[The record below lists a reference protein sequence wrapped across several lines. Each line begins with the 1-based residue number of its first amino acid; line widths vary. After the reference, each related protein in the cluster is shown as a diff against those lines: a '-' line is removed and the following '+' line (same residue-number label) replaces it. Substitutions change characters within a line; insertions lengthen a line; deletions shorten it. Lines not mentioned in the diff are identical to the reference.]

1 MSEIKTKKNFVC
13 RRVPNGDGIERA
25 KYKYVKEAVGTIE
38 HNTQKTTD
46 ESAKYKYVKETV
58 GTIEHNTQKTTDES
72 DYEQRR
78 VNGLLHVI
86 FKICE
91 LSGFW
96 VEERIVLKDRKT
108 GKIWR

>member
-1 MSEIKTKKNFVC
+1 MNEIKNKKNYIYH
-13 RRVPNGDGIERA
+13 RVPNGDGVTGA
-25 KYKYVKEAVGTIE
+25 KYKYVKRAVDE
-38 HNTQKTTD
+38 VERNTQKTTED
-46 ESAKYKYVKETV
+46 
-58 GTIEHNTQKTTDES
+58 S

-78 VNGLLHVI
+78 VNSLLHVI

>member
-1 MSEIKTKKNFVC
+1 MSEIKTKKFEC
-13 RRVPNGDGIERA
+13 RKVPTGRDGR
-25 KYKYVKEAVGTIE
+25 
-38 HNTQKTTD
+38 N
-46 ESAKYKYVKETV
+46 SAKYKYVRMPVEQV
-58 GTIEHNTQKTTDES
+58 GQVGRTEYNTQKTTDES

-78 VNGLLHVI
+78 VNSLLHVI

-91 LSGFW
+91 LSGYW

>member
-1 MSEIKTKKNFVC
+1 MSEIKTKKNFEYRKTTTG
-13 RRVPNGDGIERA
+13 RRDDVA
-25 KYKYVKEAVGTIE
+25 KLRKQIDDRIGY
-38 HNTQKTTD
+38 NTQKTTED
-46 ESAKYKYVKETV
+46 
-58 GTIEHNTQKTTDES
+58 S

-78 VNGLLHVI
+78 VNSLLHVI

>member
-1 MSEIKTKKNFVC
+1 MSEIKTRKNIGYRKNFNDRNADKCKKPVTEY
-13 RRVPNGDGIERA
+13 ER
-25 KYKYVKEAVGTIE
+25 KIVTT
-38 HNTQKTTD
+38 TQKTTD
-46 ESAKYKYVKETV
+46 
-58 GTIEHNTQKTTDES
+58 DS

-78 VNGLLHVI
+78 VNSLLHVI

-96 VEERIVLKDRKT
+96 VENRIELKDRKT

>member
-1 MSEIKTKKNFVC
+1 MNEIKNKKNYIC
-13 RRVPNGDGIERA
+13 HRVPNGDG
-25 KYKYVKEAVGTIE
+25 VT
-38 HNTQKTTD
+38 
-46 ESAKYKYVKETV
+46 SAKYKYVKRAVDEVERNTV
-58 GTIEHNTQKTTDES
+58 ATTEDS

-78 VNGLLHVI
+78 VNSLLHVI

>member
-1 MSEIKTKKNFVC
+1 MSEIKTKKNYGYRKYF
-13 RRVPNGDGIERA
+13 NGSEGA
-25 KYKYVKEAVGTIE
+25 KYKHSKHV
-38 HNTQKTTD
+38 TD
-46 ESAKYKYVKETV
+46 EMLR
-58 GTIEHNTQKTTDES
+58 NTMATTEDS

-78 VNGLLHVI
+78 VNSLLHVI
-86 FKICE
+86 FKICG

>member
-1 MSEIKTKKNFVC
+1 MGEIKTKKFEC
-13 RRVPNGDGIERA
+13 IKVPTGRDGRNGA
-25 KYKYVKEAVGTIE
+25 KYKYVKRAVE
-38 HNTQKTTD
+38 NVEPERNTK
-46 ESAKYKYVKETV
+46 
-58 GTIEHNTQKTTDES
+58 KTTDES

-78 VNGLLHVI
+78 VNSLLHVI

-96 VEERIVLKDRKT
+96 VDERIVLKDRKT

>member
-13 RRVPNGDGIERA
+13 RKNN
-25 KYKYVKEAVGTIE
+25 VGHRDNAAELRKQVDSMIG
-38 HNTQKTTD
+38 
-46 ESAKYKYVKETV
+46 Y
-58 GTIEHNTQKTTDES
+58 NTQKTTDES

>member
-1 MSEIKTKKNFVC
+1 MSEIKTKKFEYRKVVGGGRNFGKYAK
-13 RRVPNGDGIERA
+13 RVDDKGLNVEPER
-25 KYKYVKEAVGTIE
+25 
-38 HNTQKTTD
+38 
-46 ESAKYKYVKETV
+46 
-58 GTIEHNTQKTTDES
+58 NTQKTTDES

-78 VNGLLHVI
+78 VNSLLHII

>member
-1 MSEIKTKKNFVC
+1 MSEFKTKKNFGYRKNDNV
-13 RRVPNGDGIERA
+13 RNMEYER
-25 KYKYVKEAVGTIE
+25 KIVTT
-38 HNTQKTTD
+38 TQKTT
-46 ESAKYKYVKETV
+46 E
-58 GTIEHNTQKTTDES
+58 ES
-72 DYEQRR
+72 DVETRR
-78 VNGLLHVI
+78 VNSLLHVI

>member
-1 MSEIKTKKNFVC
+1 MSEIKTKKNFGY
-13 RRVPNGDGIERA
+13 RKYGIDRNTEYER
-25 KYKYVKEAVGTIE
+25 KIVTT
-38 HNTQKTTD
+38 TQKTTED
-46 ESAKYKYVKETV
+46 
-58 GTIEHNTQKTTDES
+58 S

-78 VNGLLHVI
+78 VNSLLHVI

>member
-1 MSEIKTKKNFVC
+1 MSEVNNKKNFEYYGGNHNNKA
-13 RRVPNGDGIERA
+13 VP
-25 KYKYVKEAVGTIE
+25 KYTKRYENKPE

-46 ESAKYKYVKETV
+46 
-58 GTIEHNTQKTTDES
+58 DS
-72 DYEQRR
+72 DFEQRR
-78 VNGLLHVI
+78 VNSLLHVI

-96 VEERIVLKDRKT
+96 VDERIVLKDRKT

>member
-1 MSEIKTKKNFVC
+1 MSEIKTKKFVC
-13 RRVPNGDGIERA
+13 RRVPNGDGI
-25 KYKYVKEAVGTIE
+25 T
-38 HNTQKTTD
+38 
-46 ESAKYKYVKETV
+46 SAKYKYVKEYV
-58 GTIEHNTQKTTDES
+58 GDVEHNTRKTTDES

-78 VNGLLHVI
+78 VNSLLHVI

>member
-1 MSEIKTKKNFVC
+1 MSEIKTKKFEYNKV
-13 RRVPNGDGIERA
+13 DKSKYA
-25 KYKYVKEAVGTIE
+25 KRWDNKF
-38 HNTQKTTD
+38 
-46 ESAKYKYVKETV
+46 
-58 GTIEHNTQKTTDES
+58 EHNTQKTTDES
-72 DYEQRR
+72 DPEQRR
-78 VNGLLHVI
+78 VNSLLHVI

>member
-1 MSEIKTKKNFVC
+1 MSEMKIKTYNKNKKNFGYKKDNSN
-13 RRVPNGDGIERA
+13 PNVNKLREQVDNKLG
-25 KYKYVKEAVGTIE
+25 Y
-38 HNTQKTTD
+38 
-46 ESAKYKYVKETV
+46 
-58 GTIEHNTQKTTDES
+58 NTQKTTDES

-78 VNGLLHVI
+78 VNSLLHVI

>member
-1 MSEIKTKKNFVC
+1 MSEIKTKKNYGYRKNV
-13 RRVPNGDGIERA
+13 NER
-25 KYKYVKEAVGTIE
+25 
-38 HNTQKTTD
+38 NTEYERKIVTT
-46 ESAKYKYVKETV
+46 
-58 GTIEHNTQKTTDES
+58 TQKTTDES

-78 VNGLLHVI
+78 VNSLLHVI

-91 LSGFW
+91 LSGYW

>member
-1 MSEIKTKKNFVC
+1 MIENKNKKRFEDQKIVTN
-13 RRVPNGDGIERA
+13 RDM
-25 KYKYVKEAVGTIE
+25 YKY
-38 HNTQKTTD
+38 
-46 ESAKYKYVKETV
+46 AKDRGSKGEY
-58 GTIEHNTQKTTDES
+58 NTQKTTDES

-78 VNGLLHVI
+78 VNSLLHVI

-91 LSGFW
+91 LSGYW

>member
-1 MSEIKTKKNFVC
+1 MSEIKTKKNFEYK
-13 RRVPNGDGIERA
+13 RTFNGRN
-25 KYKYVKEAVGTIE
+25 VGKNSKNSKVFNDDFE
-38 HNTQKTTD
+38 YNTHKTND
-46 ESAKYKYVKETV
+46 
-58 GTIEHNTQKTTDES
+58 NN

-78 VNGLLHVI
+78 VNSLLHVI

>member
-1 MSEIKTKKNFVC
+1 MSEMKIKTYNKNKKNFGYKKFGATG
-13 RRVPNGDGIERA
+13 RREDGIIPKKPVDNVSE
-25 KYKYVKEAVGTIE
+25 Y
-38 HNTQKTTD
+38 
-46 ESAKYKYVKETV
+46 
-58 GTIEHNTQKTTDES
+58 NTQKTTDES

-78 VNGLLHVI
+78 VNSLLHVI

>member
-1 MSEIKTKKNFVC
+1 MSEIKTKKNFGYRKDFKRWNNDDNMEC
-13 RRVPNGDGIERA
+13 
-25 KYKYVKEAVGTIE
+25 
-38 HNTQKTTD
+38 NTF
-46 ESAKYKYVKETV
+46 
-58 GTIEHNTQKTTDES
+58 KTTDES

-78 VNGLLHVI
+78 VNSLLHVI

-96 VEERIVLKDRKT
+96 VEGRIVLKDRKT

>member
-1 MSEIKTKKNFVC
+1 MSEIKTKKNFVYHK
-13 RRVPNGDGIERA
+13 VDNGSRDVG
-25 KYKYVKEAVGTIE
+25 KYNKHWDNKV
-38 HNTQKTTD
+38 
-46 ESAKYKYVKETV
+46 
-58 GTIEHNTQKTTDES
+58 EHNTQKTTDES

>member
-1 MSEIKTKKNFVC
+1 MSEIKTKKNYIY
-13 RRVPNGDGIERA
+13 RKNGIGRTA
-25 KYKYVKEAVGTIE
+25 NKYGKRMEVELE

-46 ESAKYKYVKETV
+46 
-58 GTIEHNTQKTTDES
+58 DS

-78 VNGLLHVI
+78 VNSLLHMI

-91 LSGFW
+91 LSGYW

>member
-1 MSEIKTKKNFVC
+1 MSEIKTKKQNFGYK
-13 RRVPNGDGIERA
+13 RNANGDRDMVRYSKRIEG
-25 KYKYVKEAVGTIE
+25 KTDY
-38 HNTQKTTD
+38 NTQKTTD
-46 ESAKYKYVKETV
+46 MT
-58 GTIEHNTQKTTDES
+58 

-78 VNGLLHVI
+78 VNSLLHVI

>member
-1 MSEIKTKKNFVC
+1 MNEIKKKNYVY
-13 RRVPNGDGIERA
+13 RRVHTGGDGVTAA
-25 KYKYVKEAVGTIE
+25 KYTYVKEPANE
-38 HNTQKTTD
+38 FEYNTRKTTED
-46 ESAKYKYVKETV
+46 
-58 GTIEHNTQKTTDES
+58 S

-78 VNGLLHVI
+78 VNSLLHVI

>member
-13 RRVPNGDGIERA
+13 RRVPNGDGIERS
-25 KYKYVKEAVGTIE
+25 KYRYIKEAVGTIE
-38 HNTQKTTD
+38 HNT
-46 ESAKYKYVKETV
+46 V
-58 GTIEHNTQKTTDES
+58 KTTDES

>member
-1 MSEIKTKKNFVC
+1 MNEINTTKKFEYRKDKAVGGRDMIKTKKYWNKDNV
-13 RRVPNGDGIERA
+13 V
-25 KYKYVKEAVGTIE
+25 
-38 HNTQKTTD
+38 
-46 ESAKYKYVKETV
+46 
-58 GTIEHNTQKTTDES
+58 EHNTQKTTDES

-78 VNGLLHVI
+78 VNSLLHVI

>member
-1 MSEIKTKKNFVC
+1 MGEIKTKKFVC
-13 RRVPNGDGIERA
+13 RKVPNGDGITSS
-25 KYKYVKEAVGTIE
+25 KYKYVKELA
-38 HNTQKTTD
+38 NNFKC
-46 ESAKYKYVKETV
+46 
-58 GTIEHNTQKTTDES
+58 NTQKTTDES

-78 VNGLLHVI
+78 VNSLLHVI

>member
-1 MSEIKTKKNFVC
+1 MSEIKTKKNFEYRKVGN
-13 RRVPNGDGIERA
+13 VA
-25 KYKYVKEAVGTIE
+25 KVGGRKHWENKTE
-38 HNTQKTTD
+38 YNTQKTT
-46 ESAKYKYVKETV
+46 E
-58 GTIEHNTQKTTDES
+58 ES
-72 DYEQRR
+72 DFEQRR
-78 VNGLLHVI
+78 VNSLLHVI

>member
-1 MSEIKTKKNFVC
+1 MSENKTKKNFGY
-13 RRVPNGDGIERA
+13 RRVPNGDGINSA
-25 KYKYVKEAVGTIE
+25 KYVYKKFAKEAVGVGVGVGVGETE
-38 HNTQKTTD
+38 YNTQKTT
-46 ESAKYKYVKETV
+46 
-58 GTIEHNTQKTTDES
+58 NES

-78 VNGLLHVI
+78 VNNLLHVI

-108 GKIWR
+108 GKIWK

>member
-1 MSEIKTKKNFVC
+1 MSEIKTKKNFGYQKNFNN
-13 RRVPNGDGIERA
+13 RNMEYER
-25 KYKYVKEAVGTIE
+25 KIVTT
-38 HNTQKTTD
+38 TQKTTED
-46 ESAKYKYVKETV
+46 
-58 GTIEHNTQKTTDES
+58 S

-78 VNGLLHVI
+78 VNSLLHII

-108 GKIWR
+108 GKVWR

>member
-1 MSEIKTKKNFVC
+1 MSEIKTKKNYGYRKNFND
-13 RRVPNGDGIERA
+13 RNTEHARNTEYER
-25 KYKYVKEAVGTIE
+25 KIV
-38 HNTQKTTD
+38 TT
-46 ESAKYKYVKETV
+46 
-58 GTIEHNTQKTTDES
+58 TQKTTDES

-78 VNGLLHVI
+78 VNSLLHVI

>member
-1 MSEIKTKKNFVC
+1 MSEIKTRKLNV
-13 RRVPNGDGIERA
+13 RNGRYPWHDEGKRIDNRND
-25 KYKYVKEAVGTIE
+25 Y
-38 HNTQKTTD
+38 NTQKTTD
-46 ESAKYKYVKETV
+46 
-58 GTIEHNTQKTTDES
+58 DS

-78 VNGLLHVI
+78 VNSLLHVI

>member
-13 RRVPNGDGIERA
+13 SRVPNGDGIER
-25 KYKYVKEAVGTIE
+25 
-38 HNTQKTTD
+38 
-46 ESAKYKYVKETV
+46 AKYKYVKETV
-58 GTIEHNTQKTTDES
+58 GTIEHNTQKTTEES

-78 VNGLLHVI
+78 VNSLLHVI

-91 LSGFW
+91 LSGYW

>member
-1 MSEIKTKKNFVC
+1 MSEIKTKKFSYRKFGNG
-13 RRVPNGDGIERA
+13 RRDNA
-25 KYKYVKEAVGTIE
+25 YKLRKQVDDVIGY
-38 HNTQKTTD
+38 NTQKTT
-46 ESAKYKYVKETV
+46 E
-58 GTIEHNTQKTTDES
+58 ES

-78 VNGLLHVI
+78 VNSLLHVI